1 MTNLNVFG
9 ATRTRMFRTA
19 RMTLAAIG
27 LAGLGIT
34 ATVAPSQAAD
44 GIGFDQTA
52 ALRVVNNFRA
62 ENGLG
67 PLTIS
72 ARLMQV
78 AEQHSDSMANS
89 DQTNHT
95 VGGSLASRV
104 RGGGVKYSA
113 IAENVSSGQRSYAAA
128 MDAWVRSP
136 GHRQNL
142 LRSNLTT
149 IGFAGSREGGRNYFT
164 QVFAAPPRGFLSAL

>member
-1 MTNLNVFG
+1 MKTQNIFG
-9 ATRTRMFRTA
+9 ASSTLMSRTA

-27 LAGLGIT
+27 VAGLALC

-44 GIGFDQTA
+44 GIGFDQNA
-52 ALRVVNNFRA
+52 ALRVVNSFRA
-62 ENGLG
+62 ENGLR

-72 ARLMQV
+72 SRLMQV
-78 AEQHSDSMANS
+78 AEEHSDSMANS

-142 LRSNLTT
+142 LRPNLTS

-164 QVFAAPPRGFLSAL
+164 QVFSAPPRGFLSAL